1 MTEQRICIVGAG
13 SAGLG
18 VGVNVLQALKR
29 EGLSTEEAAD
39 RFWVVDQY
47 GLMGK
52 GREEL
57 SMHQVGQ
64 RLHRVQSSATTCS
77 RSSCT
82 IKAKG
87 GRAVIYYRTMSSRP
101 MYSIP
106 KALLALTHRHLL
118 VARSSHTAY
127 EPIYIRWIVRTRRSS
142 CERTWRMRRA

>member
-64 RLHRVQSSATTCS
+64 RLYPLPSA
-77 RSSCT
+77 
-82 IKAKG
+82 
-87 GRAVIYYRTMSSRP
+87 V
-101 MYSIP
+101 
-106 KALLALTHRHLL
+106 
-118 VARSSHTAY
+118 SSHY
-127 EPIYIRWIVRTRRSS
+127 VF
-142 CERTWRMRRA
+142 